1 MRELL
6 WLALRAFIAC
16 LVLTPIF
23 RDIFRSYGIV
33 DQPDRRR
40 KIHAHP
46 IPRVGG
52 IPIFLSYAIALYPW
66 PHAPAALTEY
76 LPLIQKLA
84 PAATMIFATGLVDDL
99 IGLKPWQKLLGQ
111 LGAAGLAYWAGVRVL
126 IVAGVG
132 AGVWWALP
140 LTLIWLVACTN
151 AFNLVDGLDGLAAG
165 MGLVAALTLLIGS
178 LRRGWFGCALTII
191 IALLCA
197 WFSSDLFKEFFARA
211 RPELWYGL
219 RETSYSY
226 ASGHATLSLAFYG
239 GWAYLL
245 ARGVA
250 PSWWRTTLIALLL
263 IWVLAIG
270 WSRLAL
276 GAHYPTDVLGGYL
289 LGGVWLV
296 LETIAIDRFLARRT
310 APT

>member
-1 MRELL
+1 VLIPRRLIMAAILL
-6 WLALRAFIAC
+6 IAFLALGFA
-16 LVLTPIF
+16 VT
-23 RDIFRSYGIV
+23 D
-33 DQPDRRR
+33 
-40 KIHAHP
+40 
-46 IPRVGG
+46 
-52 IPIFLSYAIALYPW
+52 
-66 PHAPAALTEY
+66 
-76 LPLIQKLA
+76 LPL
-84 PAATMIFATGLVDDL
+84 
-99 IGLKPWQKLLGQ
+99 
-111 LGAAGLAYWAGVRVL
+111 
-126 IVAGVG
+126 VAIDR
-132 AGVWWALP
+132 ALP
-140 LTLIWLVACTN
+140 AFAGHAVGVALVFTR
-151 AFNLVDGLDGLAAG
+151 AG
-165 MGLVAALTLLIGS
+165 TFIYYVALAALTLLIGS